1 MYLEKNEKRKR
12 QRKRERQRK
21 RQIWIT
27 GYWCCLKS
35 ESMKKTTNEGV
46 NILTRKTV
54 DGWKS
59 SIEEVSIMRDQL
71 VSSAVDNDEYIQCL

>member
-1 MYLEKNEKRKR
+1 MYLERKR

-35 ESMKKTTNEGV
+35 ESMKITTNEGV

-59 SIEEVSIMRDQL
+59 SIEEASIMRDQL
-71 VSSAVDNDEYIQCL
+71 VSLAVEAL